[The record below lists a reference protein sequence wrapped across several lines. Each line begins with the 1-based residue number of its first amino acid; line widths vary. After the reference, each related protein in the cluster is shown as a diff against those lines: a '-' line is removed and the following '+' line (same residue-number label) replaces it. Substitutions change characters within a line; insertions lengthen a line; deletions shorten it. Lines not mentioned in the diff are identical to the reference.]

1 MPIVEKSIWID
12 RSPQD
17 VFDFHANHANRAA
30 WHDHVTRSGMITPPP
45 LGHGTRFHIR
55 IKLNFRGFA
64 KPFGWFILK
73 LGLEKHFEEALR
85 EIKQEMEK

>member
-1 MPIVEKSIWID
+1 LA
-12 RSPQD
+12 
-17 VFDFHANHANRAA
+17 HAF
-30 WHDHVTRSGMITPPP
+30 TSG
-45 LGHGTRFHIR
+45 
-55 IKLNFRGFA
+55 LNFRGFA